1 MLQFNDVTF
10 SYPGKNLPLMQDLSF
25 QIKKGEFVCLV
36 GHSGCGKS
44 TIFRLVNQLLTP
56 NQGEIL
62 VNGKNIAGQKNYCG
76 YMPQSDLL
84 FPWRSVKENVMLP
97 LEIQGNLSAKERN
110 EKAEEALQMVGL
122 SEWADKSPAE
132 LSGGMRQRA
141 AFARTVMTGSDLLL
155 LDEPFSALDMLT
167 KGAVHSWYLDVME
180 RIRLSTLFITH
191 DIDEAILLSDRI
203 YLLTGKPG
211 RITGE
216 LVIKEPR
223 PRRKD
228 FNLTEEFLG
237 YKREILRR
245 LGGEDGIS

>member
-10 SYPGKNLPLMQDLSF
+10 SYPGKKLPLMQDLSF

-141 AFARTVMTGSDLLL
+141 A
-155 LDEPFSALDMLT
+155 
-167 KGAVHSWYLDVME
+167 
-180 RIRLSTLFITH
+180 
-191 DIDEAILLSDRI
+191 
-203 YLLTGKPG
+203 
-211 RITGE
+211 
-216 LVIKEPR
+216 
-223 PRRKD
+223 
-228 FNLTEEFLG
+228 
-237 YKREILRR
+237 LRAQ
-245 LGGEDGIS
+245 L

>member
-1 MLQFNDVTF
+1 M
-10 SYPGKNLPLMQDLSF
+10 
-25 QIKKGEFVCLV
+25 CLV

-122 SEWADKSPAE
+122 
-132 LSGGMRQRA
+132 LRMGG
-141 AFARTVMTGSDLLL
+141 
-155 LDEPFSALDMLT
+155 
-167 KGAVHSWYLDVME
+167 
-180 RIRLSTLFITH
+180 
-191 DIDEAILLSDRI
+191 
-203 YLLTGKPG
+203 
-211 RITGE
+211 
-216 LVIKEPR
+216 
-223 PRRKD
+223 
-228 FNLTEEFLG
+228 
-237 YKREILRR
+237 
-245 LGGEDGIS
+245 

>member
-1 MLQFNDVTF
+1 MLQFNHVTF

-141 AFARTVMTGSDLLL
+141 A
-155 LDEPFSALDMLT
+155 
-167 KGAVHSWYLDVME
+167 
-180 RIRLSTLFITH
+180 
-191 DIDEAILLSDRI
+191 
-203 YLLTGKPG
+203 
-211 RITGE
+211 
-216 LVIKEPR
+216 
-223 PRRKD
+223 
-228 FNLTEEFLG
+228 
-237 YKREILRR
+237 LRAQ
-245 LGGEDGIS
+245 L

>member
-1 MLQFNDVTF
+1 MLQFNHVTF

-155 LDEPFSALDMLT
+155 LDEPFSALDYLT
-167 KGAVHSWYLDVME
+167 
-180 RIRLSTLFITH
+180 RLSMREWLLQQWEQDKKTILFITH
-191 DIDEAILLSDRI
+191 DVEEAVYLSNRVLVAEEIPMTSLSSVEVPAGYPRTSDRMREPGM
-203 YLLTGKPG
+203 LLLKE
-211 RITGE
+211 E
-216 LVIKEPR
+216 LIDR
-223 PRRKD
+223 LRRKD
-228 FNLTEEFLG
+228 G
-237 YKREILRR
+237 
-245 LGGEDGIS
+245 

>member
-1 MLQFNDVTF
+1 MLQFNHVTF
-10 SYPGKNLPLMQDLSF
+10 SYPGKNFPLMQDLSF

-155 LDEPFSALDMLT
+155 LDEPFSALDYLT
-167 KGAVHSWYLDVME
+167 
-180 RIRLSTLFITH
+180 RLSMREWLLQQWEQDKKTILFITH
-191 DIDEAILLSDRI
+191 DVEEAVYLSNRVLVAEEIPMTSLSSVEVPAGYPRTRERMREPGMLLLKEELIDRL
-203 YLLTGKPG
+203 
-211 RITGE
+211 
-216 LVIKEPR
+216 
-223 PRRKD
+223 RRKD
-228 FNLTEEFLG
+228 G
-237 YKREILRR
+237 
-245 LGGEDGIS
+245 

>member
-1 MLQFNDVTF
+1 MLQFNHVTF

-110 EKAEEALQMVGL
+110 EKAEEAMKMVGL
-122 SEWADKSPAE
+122 SEWADKSPAA

-141 AFARTVMTGSDLLL
+141 A
-155 LDEPFSALDMLT
+155 LDYLT
-167 KGAVHSWYLDVME
+167 
-180 RIRLSTLFITH
+180 RLSMREWLLQQWEQDKKTILFITH
-191 DIDEAILLSDRI
+191 DVEEAVYLSNRVLVAEEIPMTSLSSVEVPAGYPRTRERMREPGMLLLKEELIDRL
-203 YLLTGKPG
+203 
-211 RITGE
+211 
-216 LVIKEPR
+216 
-223 PRRKD
+223 RRKD
-228 FNLTEEFLG
+228 G
-237 YKREILRR
+237 
-245 LGGEDGIS
+245 

>member
-1 MLQFNDVTF
+1 MLQFNHVTF

-141 AFARTVMTGSDLLL
+141 AFARTVMTGLG
-155 LDEPFSALDMLT
+155 SA
-167 KGAVHSWYLDVME
+167 A
-180 RIRLSTLFITH
+180 
-191 DIDEAILLSDRI
+191 
-203 YLLTGKPG
+203 
-211 RITGE
+211 
-216 LVIKEPR
+216 
-223 PRRKD
+223 PRRAIFGAGLPD
-228 FNLTEEFLG
+228 PSIYAG
-237 YKREILRR
+237 MAAAAV
-245 LGGEDGIS
+245 GAG

>member
-1 MLQFNDVTF
+1 MLQFNHVTF

-155 LDEPFSALDMLT
+155 LDEPFSALDYLT
-167 KGAVHSWYLDVME
+167 
-180 RIRLSTLFITH
+180 RLSMREWLLQQWEQDKKTILFITH
-191 DIDEAILLSDRI
+191 DVEEAVYLSNRV
-203 YLLTGKPG
+203 
-211 RITGE
+211 
-216 LVIKEPR
+216 LVA
-223 PRRKD
+223 
-228 FNLTEEFLG
+228 EEIPMTSL
-237 YKREILRR
+237 
-245 LGGEDGIS
+245 SSV

>member
-122 SEWADKSPAE
+122 SEWRINPRRSSPAVCV
-132 LSGGMRQRA
+132 SGRLLRA
-141 AFARTVMTGSDLLL
+141 QL
-155 LDEPFSALDMLT
+155 
-167 KGAVHSWYLDVME
+167 
-180 RIRLSTLFITH
+180 
-191 DIDEAILLSDRI
+191 
-203 YLLTGKPG
+203 
-211 RITGE
+211 
-216 LVIKEPR
+216 
-223 PRRKD
+223 
-228 FNLTEEFLG
+228 
-237 YKREILRR
+237 
-245 LGGEDGIS
+245 

>member
-1 MLQFNDVTF
+1 MLQFNHVTF

-62 VNGKNIAGQKNYCG
+62 VNGKNIEGQKNYCG

-155 LDEPFSALDMLT
+155 LDEPFSALDYLT
-167 KGAVHSWYLDVME
+167 
-180 RIRLSTLFITH
+180 RLSMREWLLQQWEQDKKTILFITH
-191 DIDEAILLSDRI
+191 DVEA
-203 YLLTGKPG
+203 T
-211 RITGE
+211 
-216 LVIKEPR
+216 
-223 PRRKD
+223 RR
-228 FNLTEEFLG
+228 
-237 YKREILRR
+237 
-245 LGGEDGIS
+245 SPAA